1 MSEEN
6 EDLRSEEEKERER
19 EEYRR
24 WMNESEF
31 YKGEIYGKTEL
42 ERIKKKERD
51 DWKRKKM
58 KDGASDQS
66 FSEYTEEKEKWK
78 MRKSTFLTL
87 GVILGFVFLMSL
99 CDSGRD
105 RSYDDP
111 DERIPVPRA
120 RR

>member
-1 MSEEN
+1 
-6 EDLRSEEEKERER
+6 
-19 EEYRR
+19 
-24 WMNESEF
+24 
-31 YKGEIYGKTEL
+31 
-42 ERIKKKERD
+42 
-51 DWKRKKM
+51 
-58 KDGASDQS
+58 
-66 FSEYTEEKEKWK
+66 

-120 RR
+120 RGVRDWGDKKWKQLNRFGNGE